1 MKKIK
6 NVMGDYQQAQPIIV
20 GKDTIYIHSNIQEHV
35 DDKNFV
41 YYTYD
46 EIQYDKDEYLLKT
59 FNENE
64 LIKEALD
71 ALIMGANL

>member
-1 MKKIK
+1 MRKIN

-35 DDKNFV
+35 DDKDLV

-46 EIQYDKDEYLLKT
+46 EIQYDKDEYLLKI

-71 ALIMGANL
+71 DLIMRGAL

>member
-1 MKKIK
+1 MRKIN

-35 DDKNFV
+35 DDKDLV

-46 EIQYDKDEYLLKT
+46 EIQYDKDEYLLKI

-71 ALIMGANL
+71 DLIMRSAL